1 MTQEKKWK
9 VNVGFADEAPA
20 DGERI
25 LKEVKTLV
33 EYDRLQGA
41 FGKQPRYWYGIKD
54 SDADGI
60 TSVMVEVRQRVKNK
74 LLKRTETKTT
84 YRTLRMKIDIL
95 NRRWRT
101 IMTASG
107 LPVYVTEAV

>member
-1 MTQEKKWK
+1 MAQEKKWK
-9 VNVGFADEAPA
+9 VSVGFADETPA

-33 EYDRLQGA
+33 EYDRMQGA

-54 SDADGI
+54 ADADGI
-60 TSVMVEVRQRVKNK
+60 TSVMVQVRQRVKNK
-74 LLKRTETKTT
+74 LLKRAEIKTT

-95 NRRWRT
+95 NLRWRT

-107 LPVYVTEAV
+107 LPVYVAEVA

>member
-1 MTQEKKWK
+1 MAQEKKWK
-9 VNVGFADEAPA
+9 VSVGFADEAPA

-33 EYDRLQGA
+33 EYDRTQGA
-41 FGKQPRYWYGIKD
+41 FGKQPRYWYGIKAAD
-54 SDADGI
+54 TDGI
-60 TSVMVEVRQRVKNK
+60 SSVMVEVRRRVKNK

>member
-1 MTQEKKWK
+1 MAQEKKWK
-9 VNVGFADEAPA
+9 VIVGFADETPA

-25 LKEVKTLV
+25 LKEVKRLV
-33 EYDRLQGA
+33 EYDRTQGA
-41 FGKQPRYWYGIKD
+41 FGKLPRYWYGIKD

-74 LLKRTETKTT
+74 LLKRTEIKPP

-101 IMTASG
+101 IMTPSG
-107 LPVYVTEAV
+107 LPVYVAEVV

>member
-1 MTQEKKWK
+1 MPQEKKWK

-33 EYDRLQGA
+33 EYNRTHGA
-41 FGKQPRYWYGIKD
+41 FGKLPRYWYGIKD
-54 SDADGI
+54 TDTDGI
-60 TSVMVEVRQRVKNK
+60 VSVMVEVRKRVKNK
-74 LLKRTETKTT
+74 LLKRTEIKTT

-101 IMTASG
+101 IMTPSG
-107 LPVYVTEAV
+107 LPVYVPEVA

>member
-1 MTQEKKWK
+1 MAQEKKWK
-9 VNVGFADEAPA
+9 VNIGFADETPA

-33 EYDRLQGA
+33 EHDRMHGA
-41 FGKQPRYWYGIKD
+41 FGKLPRYWYGIKGAD
-54 SDADGI
+54 TDGI
-60 TSVMVEVRQRVKNK
+60 SSVMVEVRQRVKNK
-74 LLKRTETKTT
+74 LLKRTEIKTT

-107 LPVYVTEAV
+107 LPVYVAEVA